1 MPIFLC
7 TPMSLLWGDIAQR
20 LPGWTNNST
29 AMRLLRCHG
38 KVCLSF
44 AHIVTNPRIFERPSP
59 IDSAWKQIE
68 TWLDCPVV
76 RVPVPG
82 ERHREILGKL
92 IRTSVDRATLIPD
105 AHLAALAIENGFI
118 LCSTDG
124 DFARFPELQWRN
136 PSGTGGRA
144 RLAQETKPG
153 PAFRILERI
162 VYS

>member
-1 MPIFLC
+1 VILLDANLLVYAYV
-7 TPMSLLWGDIAQR
+7 TSLVQYRSATSWLDQQLNGNAVVA
-20 LPGWTNNST
+20 LPWQS
-29 AMRLLRCHG
+29 L
-38 KVCLSF
+38 LSF
-44 AHIVTNPRIFERPSP
+44 ARLVTNARIFERPSP

-68 TWLDCPVV
+68 SWLDCPVV

-92 IRTSVDRATLIPD
+92 MRTSVDRANLIPD

-136 PSGTGGRA
+136 P
-144 RLAQETKPG
+144 LD
-153 PAFRILERI
+153 
-162 VYS
+162 